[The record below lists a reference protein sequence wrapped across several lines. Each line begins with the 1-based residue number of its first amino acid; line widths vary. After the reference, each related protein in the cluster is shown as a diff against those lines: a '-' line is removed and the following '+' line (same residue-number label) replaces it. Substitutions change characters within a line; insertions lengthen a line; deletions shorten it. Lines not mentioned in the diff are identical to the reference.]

1 MRRRVLLKRLV
12 VLGASLPGFA
22 LAATPKPEVQVFK
35 SRTCSCCA
43 VWVGH
48 LREAGFKVAVLDVH
62 NASVERRRLGMPDR
76 FGSCHT
82 ALVDGYVIE
91 GHVPAAEIE
100 RLLATRPKALG
111 LSVPGMPASA
121 PGMAV
126 PGRSQPYQVLLIDL
140 AGQASTFASYRG

>member
-1 MRRRVLLKRLV
+1 M
-12 VLGASLPGFA
+12 A
-22 LAATPKPEVQVFK
+22 LAATPKPEVK
-35 SRTCSCCA
+35 E
-43 VWVGH
+43 H
-48 LREAGFKVAVLDVH
+48 LQWQREAGFKVTVLDVH

-111 LSVPGMPASA
+111 LSVPGMPTSA

>member
-1 MRRRVLLKRLV
+1 M
-12 VLGASLPGFA
+12 
-22 LAATPKPEVQVFK
+22 
-35 SRTCSCCA
+35 
-43 VWVGH
+43 
-48 LREAGFKVAVLDVH
+48 LDVH

-82 ALVDGYVIE
+82 ALVDDYVIE

-111 LSVPGMPASA
+111 LSVPGMPVSA

-126 PGRSQPYQVLLIDL
+126 PGRSQPYHVLLIDL
-140 AGQASTFASYRG
+140 AGQAATFASYGG

>member
-1 MRRRVLLKRLV
+1 MRRRALLKRLV
-12 VLGASLPGFA
+12 VIGASLPGFA
-22 LAATPKPEVQVFK
+22 LAAIPKPEVQVYK

-48 LREAGFKVAVLDVH
+48 LREAGFKVTVLDVH
-62 NASVERRRLGMPDR
+62 NASVERRSLGMPDR

-91 GHVPAAEIE
+91 GHVPATEME

-111 LSVPGMPASA
+111 LSVPGMPVSA

-126 PGRSQPYQVLLIDL
+126 PGRSQPYQVLLIEL
-140 AGQASTFASYRG
+140 AGQATTFASYRG

>member
-1 MRRRVLLKRLV
+1 MRRRALLERLV
-12 VLGASLPGFA
+12 VIGASLPGFA
-22 LAATPKPEVQVFK
+22 LAAASKAEVQVFK
-35 SRTCSCCA
+35 SRGCSCCA

-48 LREAGFKVAVLDVH
+48 LREAGFNVAVLDVYS
-62 NASVERRRLGMPDR
+62 ASVERRRLGMPDR

-82 ALVDGYVIE
+82 ALVDGYVVE
-91 GHVPAAEIE
+91 GHVPAAEIK

-140 AGQASTFASYRG
+140 AGQASTFASYPG

>member
-1 MRRRVLLKRLV
+1 MRRRALLEGLV
-12 VLGASLPGFA
+12 VIGASLPGFA
-22 LAATPKPEVQVFK
+22 LAAAPRAEVQVFK
-35 SRTCSCCA
+35 SRSCSCCA

-48 LREAGFKVAVLDVH
+48 LREAGFNVAVLDVH

-82 ALVDGYVIE
+82 ALVDGYVVE

-126 PGRSQPYQVLLIDL
+126 PGRFQPYQVLLIDRD
-140 AGQASTFASYRG
+140 GQATTFASYRG

>member
-1 MRRRVLLKRLV
+1 MRRRALLVSLV
-12 VLGASLPGFA
+12 ALGVSAQGLA
-22 LAATPKPEVQVFK
+22 LAAPPKPEVQVFK

-48 LREAGFKVAVLDVH
+48 LREAGFKVTVLDVH

-82 ALVDGYVIE
+82 ALTDGYVIE

-121 PGMAV
+121 PGMAA
-126 PGRSQPYQVLLIDL
+126 PGRSKPYQVLLIDL
-140 AGQASTFASYRG
+140 AGQATTFASYPG

>member
-1 MRRRVLLKRLV
+1 MRRRELLESLV
-12 VLGASLPGFA
+12 AIGVSLPGLA
-22 LAATPKPEVQVFK
+22 LAANPKPEVQVFK

-48 LREAGFKVAVLDVH
+48 LREAGFTVAVLDVR

-82 ALVDGYVIE
+82 ALADGYVIE

-100 RLLATRPKALG
+100 RLPATRPKALG
-111 LSVPGMPASA
+111 LSA

-140 AGQASTFASYRG
+140 AGQASTFASYPG

>member
-1 MRRRVLLKRLV
+1 MRRRALLERLV
-12 VLGASLPGFA
+12 AIGVSLPGQA
-22 LAATPKPEVQVFK
+22 RAATPKAEVQVFK
-35 SRTCSCCA
+35 SSTCGCCA

-48 LREAGFKVAVLDVH
+48 LREAGFKVTVLDVH
-62 NASVERRRLGMPDR
+62 NASAERRRLGMPDR

-82 ALVDGYVIE
+82 ALVGGYVIE
-91 GHVPAAEIE
+91 GHVPAAEME

-111 LSVPGMPASA
+111 LSVPGMPVSA

-140 AGQASTFASYRG
+140 AGQASTFASYPG

>member
-1 MRRRVLLKRLV
+1 MRRRALLERLV
-12 VLGASLPGFA
+12 AIGVSLPGLA
-22 LAATPKPEVQVFK
+22 RAATPKAEVQVFK
-35 SRTCSCCA
+35 SRTCGCCA

-48 LREAGFKVAVLDVH
+48 LREAGFKVTVLDVH
-62 NASVERRRLGMPDR
+62 NASAERRRLGMPDR

-82 ALVDGYVIE
+82 ALVDGYVVE

-121 PGMAV
+121 PGMAI
-126 PGRSQPYQVLLIDL
+126 PGLSQPYQVLLIDL

>member
-1 MRRRVLLKRLV
+1 MRRRALLKRLV
-12 VLGASLPGFA
+12 VIGASLPGFA
-22 LAATPKPEVQVFK
+22 PAVIPKPEVQVFK
-35 SRTCSCCA
+35 SRTCSCCT

>member
-1 MRRRVLLKRLV
+1 MRRRELLERLV
-12 VLGASLPGFA
+12 AIGVSLPGLA

-48 LREAGFKVAVLDVH
+48 LREAGFKVTVLDVH
-62 NASVERRRLGMPDR
+62 DASVERRRLGMPDR

-100 RLLATRPKALG
+100 RLLSTRPKALG
-111 LSVPGMPASA
+111 LSVPGMPTSA

-126 PGRSQPYQVLLIDL
+126 PGRPQPYQVLLIDL

>member
-1 MRRRVLLKRLV
+1 MRRRELLESLV
-12 VLGASLPGFA
+12 AIGVSLPGLA

-82 ALVDGYVIE
+82 ALVDDYVIE

-111 LSVPGMPASA
+111 LSVPGMPVSA

-126 PGRSQPYQVLLIDL
+126 PGRSQPYHVLLIDL
-140 AGQASTFASYRG
+140 AGQAATFASYGG

>member
-1 MRRRVLLKRLV
+1 MKRRTLLHRLV
-12 VLGASLPGFA
+12 IGASLPG
-22 LAATPKPEVQVFK
+22 LAPAAAPQAEVQVFK

-48 LREAGFKVAVLDVH
+48 LREAAFKVAVVDVH
-62 NASVERRRLGMPDR
+62 DASVERRRLGMPDR

-82 ALVDGYVIE
+82 AHVDGYVIE
-91 GHVPAAEIE
+91 GHVPAADIE

-111 LSVPGMPASA
+111 LAVPGMPASA

-126 PGRSQPYQVLLIDL
+126 PGPFQPYQVLLIDP
-140 AGQASTFASYRG
+140 AGQATTFASYRG

>member
-1 MRRRVLLKRLV
+1 MRRRALLERLV
-12 VLGASLPGFA
+12 VIGASLPGFA
-22 LAATPKPEVQVFK
+22 PAAASKAEIQVFK
-35 SRTCSCCA
+35 SRSCSCCA

-48 LREAGFKVAVLDVH
+48 LREAGFNVAVLDVH
-62 NASVERRRLGMPDR
+62 SASVERRRLGMPDR

-82 ALVDGYVIE
+82 ALVDGYVVE

-140 AGQASTFASYRG
+140 AGQASTFASYPG

>member
-1 MRRRVLLKRLV
+1 MRRRELLERLV
-12 VLGASLPGFA
+12 VVGASLPGFT
-22 LAATPKPEVQVFK
+22 LAAAPKPEVQVFK

-48 LREAGFKVAVLDVH
+48 LREVGFKVTVLDVH
-62 NASVERRRLGMPDR
+62 NASVERRR
-76 FGSCHT
+76 
-82 ALVDGYVIE
+82 VYVIE

-126 PGRSQPYQVLLIDL
+126 PGRSQPYQVLLIDY
-140 AGQASTFASYRG
+140 AGQATTFANYHG